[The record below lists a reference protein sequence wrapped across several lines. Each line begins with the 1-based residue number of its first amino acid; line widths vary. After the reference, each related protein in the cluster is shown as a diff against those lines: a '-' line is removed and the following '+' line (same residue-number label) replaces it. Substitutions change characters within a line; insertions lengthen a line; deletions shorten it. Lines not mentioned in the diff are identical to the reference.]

1 MIPVII
7 VIFVIINIS
16 DFKVVSARST
26 HTRRKCLMNDD
37 QSILKVSKQPHNDTN
52 TNNKSAYVIYGF
64 GVGPVPTYE
73 K

>member
-37 QSILKVSKQPHNDTN
+37 QSILKVSKQPHQ
-52 TNNKSAYVIYGF
+52 
-64 GVGPVPTYE
+64 
-73 K
+73 